1 MYLVLKLVHV
11 AAVVMFLGN
20 ITTGLFWHR
29 HAVRA
34 RDPGKLAHVVDGII
48 RSDRWFTGPGA
59 VVIAV
64 TGIGLAQVGKLPI
77 FGTGWIAVSLF
88 AFIASGAI
96 FGMRVAP
103 LQRRLLE
110 LARAPAF
117 DEPAYHA
124 LARSWETWG
133 GIALVL
139 PLVAMALMVLKPAF

>member
-1 MYLVLKLVHV
+1 MYLALKLVHV

-34 RDPGKLAHVVDGII
+34 GDPGKLAHVVDGII
-48 RSDRWFTGPGA
+48 RSDRLFTGPGA
-59 VVIAV
+59 VLIAV
-64 TGIGLAQVGKLPI
+64 SGVALAFVGHLPI
-77 FGTGWIAVSLF
+77 FRTHWIAVSLG

-110 LARAPAF
+110 LARARAL
-117 DEPAYHA
+117 DAPAYHSLARRWEAWGGLA
-124 LARSWETWG
+124 LA
-133 GIALVL
+133 L
-139 PLVAMALMVLKPAF
+139 PLVALALMVLKPAF

>member
-11 AAVVMFLGN
+11 AAVVMFLGT

-29 HAVRA
+29 HAVRSGE
-34 RDPGKLAHVVDGII
+34 PGKLAHAVDGII

-64 TGIGLAQVGKLPI
+64 TGVGLAQVGKLPI
-77 FGTGWIAVSLF
+77 FGTGWIAVSLY
-88 AFIASGAI
+88 AFISSGAI

-103 LQRRLLE
+103 LQRRLLG
-110 LARAPAF
+110 LARAPSF
-117 DEPAYHA
+117 DAQAYHA
-124 LARSWETWG
+124 LARSWEIWG

>member
-11 AAVVMFLGN
+11 ASVVLFLGN

-29 HAVRA
+29 HAVRT
-34 RDPGKLAHVVDGII
+34 RDPGKLAHAVEGII

-59 VVIAV
+59 VAITV

-77 FGTGWIAVSLF
+77 LGTGWIAVSLF

-103 LQRRLLE
+103 LQRRLLA
-110 LARAPAF
+110 LARASAF
-117 DEPAYHA
+117 DATAYHA
-124 LARSWETWG
+124 LARRWEIWG
-133 GIALVL
+133 GIALAL